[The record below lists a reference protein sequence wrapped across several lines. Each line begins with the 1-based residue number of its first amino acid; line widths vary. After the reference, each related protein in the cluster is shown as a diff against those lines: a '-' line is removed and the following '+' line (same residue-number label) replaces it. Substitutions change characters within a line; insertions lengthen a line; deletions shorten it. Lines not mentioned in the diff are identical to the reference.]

1 MKWGILV
8 ALLFSLAIGYWGVF
22 KWGKVTKEVDNVKA
36 ENKVVKAQRDI
47 ANGDDASPNEL
58 FELMLNDK
66 F

>member
-1 MKWGILV
+1 MEWGILI

-22 KWGKVTKEVDNVKA
+22 KWGKVTKEVDHVKA